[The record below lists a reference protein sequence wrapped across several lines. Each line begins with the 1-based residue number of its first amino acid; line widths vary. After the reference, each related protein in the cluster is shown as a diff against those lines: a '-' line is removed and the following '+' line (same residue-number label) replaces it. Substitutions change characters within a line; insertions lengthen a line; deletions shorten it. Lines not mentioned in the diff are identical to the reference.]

1 MHKTIMA
8 LLLLALT
15 TSSFAEPVYISGTEP
30 GDAMEWE
37 FFCSKGRQSGE
48 WTTIPVPSNWE
59 QHGFGNYNYGR
70 DDEKHDETGL
80 YRTTFFAPQAWKDQH
95 VRLVFEITRPL

>member
-1 MHKTIMA
+1 MA

-30 GDAMEWE
+30 GDVMEWE